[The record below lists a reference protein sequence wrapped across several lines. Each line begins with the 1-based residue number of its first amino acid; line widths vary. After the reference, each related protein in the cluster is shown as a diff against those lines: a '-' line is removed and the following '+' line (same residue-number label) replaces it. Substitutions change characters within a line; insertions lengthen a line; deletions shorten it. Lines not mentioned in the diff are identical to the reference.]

1 MFSRKRLS
9 AERML
14 ELEKKLEQSSLGKF
28 AKTEM
33 RNAPEQE
40 IEYMARACSMPF
52 DQVREQIRI
61 YNDSFPKKDE
71 LAFVH
76 RLCEQYGQDRK
87 TVLRRIR
94 EVKRIDRV
102 KKHVAIRG

>member
-1 MFSRKRLS
+1 MI
-9 AERML
+9 
-14 ELEKKLEQSSLGKF
+14 ELEKKLEQSSQGEIGF
-28 AKTEM
+28 AKTAM
-33 RNAPEQE
+33 QDALEQE
-40 IEYMARACSMPF
+40 SNYMARAYAMPF
-52 DQVREQIRI
+52 DQIREQIRI

-71 LAFVH
+71 LAFI
-76 RLCEQYGQDRK
+76 RALCEHYGQDRK